1 MKNSRWALWMC
12 PLYVISA
19 KVRVAKTKRNKQQQQ
34 QQKKKQ
40 NNSKSADEK
49 QKYYILHMDC

>member
-19 KVRVAKTKRNKQQQQ
+19 KVRVAKTKCNKQQQQ
-34 QQKKKQ
+34 QQKKQ